1 MPPKQPLVSGNR
13 SGEKC
18 RDSEADVTAVG
29 VSATIATY
37 RCRPGLSVRRIV
49 FTEASGTLRIVA
61 KLFAFI
67 SVIITGA

>member
-1 MPPKQPLVSGNR
+1 M
-13 SGEKC
+13 
-18 RDSEADVTAVG
+18 TAVG

-37 RCRPGLSVRRIV
+37 RCRPGRSVRRIV

-67 SVIITGA
+67 SVTITGA

>member
-1 MPPKQPLVSGNR
+1 
-13 SGEKC
+13 
-18 RDSEADVTAVG
+18 VTAVG

>member
-1 MPPKQPLVSGNR
+1 MQAYRQQSR
-13 SGEKC
+13 HI
-18 RDSEADVTAVG
+18 G
-29 VSATIATY
+29 VD
-37 RCRPGLSVRRIV
+37 PDRIV

>member
-1 MPPKQPLVSGNR
+1 M
-13 SGEKC
+13 
-18 RDSEADVTAVG
+18 TAVG

-37 RCRPGLSVRRIV
+37 RGNPDRIV